1 MTAQSVAH
9 QWSLRVGG
17 QNTALRFVA
26 LTAALAAAAATMAAP
41 IRADMMGN
49 AFLSALT
56 NAGVSYGQPASALAA
71 GQSVCPLLIQPGGS
85 FDSVVS
91 EMAVGN
97 GLSQKNAGIFT
108 IIAIATYCPA
118 MLAPL
123 LPNRLQA

>member
-1 MTAQSVAH
+1 MTAQSIAY

-17 QNTALRFVA
+17 HSTALRFIG
-26 LTAALAAAAATMAAP
+26 LTAALAAVAATMAAP

-56 NAGVSYGQPASALAA
+56 NAGVAYSTPASALAA
-71 GQSVCPLLIQPGGS
+71 GQSVCPLLIQPDGS

-91 EMAVGN
+91 KMAAGN

-108 IIAIATYCPA
+108 IIAIATYCPY